1 MSVKPK
7 ILAFA
12 GSARKASYNK
22 LLVQVAAR
30 GAAAAGAEVNFA
42 DLRDYP
48 MPLYDGDLEADEGVP
63 SSALKLRELMLAHHG
78 LLIATP
84 EYNSSIS
91 PLLKNTIDWVSR
103 PVGGQDGLA
112 PFKNKVAVL
121 MSASP
126 GGFGGL
132 RGLKEVRSILGNIGV
147 IVLPDQL
154 AVGKAHEV
162 FNADGGMTNPK
173 QQASVEALGTTL
185 ACVLERLIGHY
196 ERGAEEE
203 RRHDLARIA

>member
-1 MSVKPK
+1 MSVKPR

-12 GSARKASYNK
+12 GSARKASYNR
-22 LLVQVAAR
+22 LLVGVAAR
-30 GAAAAGAEVNFA
+30 GAAAAGAEVTVA

-63 SSALKLRELMLAHHG
+63 PGALRFRELMLDHHG
-78 LLIATP
+78 LLIAAP

-112 PFKNKVAVL
+112 PFTNKVAVL

-132 RGLKEVRSILGNIGV
+132 RGLREVRSILGNIGV

-154 AVGKAHEV
+154 AVGRAHEA
-162 FNADGGMTNPK
+162 FGADGNMTNPK
-173 QQASVEALGTTL
+173 QQASVEALGATL
-185 ACVLERLIGHY
+185 ACVLDRLIGHY
-196 ERGAEEE
+196 ERGREEE
-203 RRHDLARIA
+203 RRHDLTRIT